1 MSSPASNHPWA
12 PCGPQKLIVPPVHHA
27 ASHLHAFPHAAPPA
41 PIALLLLLHLANSSF
56 ETPLRGQLQE
66 AFPAPPRL
74 GKMLPVC
81 VFITELT
88 TYTVPHARVC
98 VSPHQTVLPQGSGRA
113 PSVHLCSPSCWPNA
127 SLRECLQNC
136 LLNE

>member
-1 MSSPASNHPWA
+1 MSSPAFNHPWT
-12 PCGPQKLIVPPVHHA
+12 PCGPQKLIVPSVHHA

-88 TYTVPHARVC
+88 TLYCATCLCACPPTR
-98 VSPHQTVLPQGSGRA
+98 
-113 PSVHLCSPSCWPNA
+113 LCSP
-127 SLRECLQNC
+127 RGEDR
-136 LLNE
+136 LLLFTFVALAAGPMPPSENVF